1 MRAKHNKNKSR
12 LIWYPMLIVGKSS
25 VGSTALAESYEY
37 MLKNN
42 IEYDEKSNKP
52 LDLDIFRNTMHHIKE
67 YRLLDFPIKGEQN
80 EEKTIKVKILD
91 SLGSERFSNIQPG
104 PVKNTQGLLLTY
116 DIT

>member
-1 MRAKHNKNKSR
+1 
-12 LIWYPMLIVGKSS
+12 
-25 VGSTALAESYEY
+25 

-52 LDLDIFRNTMHHIKE
+52 LDLDIFRNAMHHIKE

-80 EEKTIKVKILD
+80 EEKIIKVKILD
-91 SLGSERFSNIQPG
+91 SQGSERFSNIQPG